1 MNKNNLKRALS
12 AVAVSALALSA
23 SSVSAFAAL
32 TDHGM
37 DYDCEP
43 ADGSA
48 AESKPVVSVTK
59 TKAQPGEVV
68 TVEIAVGGENVDSN
82 YSTTGFHVYWDD
94 ALTVQPQKNGK
105 YAKAG
110 EALEDINVE
119 QKDNGASGVFL
130 ASMGS
135 EDLGYE
141 GVMWTINLKVPDD
154 AVAGTVYPIDICYQ
168 TDSSKND
175 LFAKHTDSDQGKL
188 MQAWFFTKGINSTQ
202 YNPNTDPVLADY
214 KFAEGYIQVDGA
226 VTEPTTTSTTQITT
240 TTAAP
245 TTTTTA
251 ASTTTTVSSAV
262 STTTTVAESSTA
274 ADSTSTTKA
283 QSTTTKKGSGKSSDS
298 PKTGVTGVGVAVAGL
313 AVAVGTAFALK
324 KKED

>member
-1 MNKNNLKRALS
+1 M
-12 AVAVSALALSA
+12 AVKIRLRRMGQKKAPIYRIIV
-23 SSVSAFAAL
+23 
-32 TDHGM
+32 
-37 DYDCEP
+37 
-43 ADGSA
+43 ADSRSPRDGRCID
-48 AESKPVVSVTK
+48 
-59 TKAQPGEVV
+59 
-68 TVEIAVGGENVDSN
+68 EI
-82 YSTTGFHVYWDD
+82 
-94 ALTVQPQKNGK
+94 
-105 YAKAG
+105 
-110 EALEDINVE
+110 
-119 QKDNGASGVFL
+119 
-130 ASMGS
+130 
-135 EDLGYE
+135 
-141 GVMWTINLKVPDD
+141 
-154 AVAGTVYPIDICYQ
+154 GT
-168 TDSSKND
+168 
-175 LFAKHTDSDQGKL
+175 
-188 MQAWFFTKGINSTQ
+188 

-226 VTEPTTTSTTQITT
+226 VTEPTTTSTTQITTTTAAPTTT